1 MSGSLFVK
9 FISEVGCMSALFVS
23 VTFNFPLFFTFL
35 DYSSL
40 AMISV
45 CFL

>member
-1 MSGSLFVK
+1 MK
-9 FISEVGCMSALFVS
+9 FISEVACMSALFVN
-23 VTFNFPLFFTFL
+23 TFNFPLFFTFL
-35 DYSSL
+35 DNGSL